1 MPGSRSQRSRW
12 LIALLAVAIL
22 AAAIAFTTSRGSR
35 RASDTSNISLETVT
49 RRDLSQSVEAS
60 GTVEPV
66 QVVEIKS
73 KASGEVRSMPVEV
86 GSVVKA
92 GDLLALVEPDIAKNA
107 HDEAAAALA
116 AAEASAQVAAT
127 AKARSDELFS
137 QKLIAAEAHETA
149 TLALANARATLVRA
163 QSALHDAAQAL
174 SDTRVRAPIAGTVLS
189 RTVTQGQVS
198 RSATAST
205 TGGTTLLRM
214 ADLSRVQMRA
224 YVSESDIGLVH
235 AGQTA
240 RVQVD
245 AHSDRTFRGTVLKVE
260 PEAVVQQS
268 VTLFAVIISLDN
280 REGLLLPG
288 MSGEV
293 VIAIAERAAVLT
305 VPIDAVRSVREART
319 LAATMG
325 IEITSPAAARPDSA
339 ASTGVRSRP
348 SEAGGRPGAGGGGA
362 RGGARGGAAASGRVA
377 QVVFLQTPSGL
388 EMRPVTLGAHNYDYY
403 EVVDGLAEGD
413 QVALLGVL
421 QATADRASDQARV
434 RQRMSG
440 VTGGPTSG
448 TRSGAS
454 SGSRS
459 GASGG
464 GR

>member
-1 MPGSRSQRSRW
+1 MSGSKSWVSRW
-12 LIALLAVAIL
+12 SIGLLAVAIL
-22 AAAIAFTTSRGSR
+22 AAVIAFTTSRGSR
-35 RASDTSNISLETVT
+35 GAAAGASNITLDTIE

-174 SDTRVRAPIAGTVLS
+174 SDTRVRAPVAGTVLS
-189 RTVTQGQVS
+189 RTVTQGQVIS
-198 RSATAST
+198 SATSST

-214 ADLSRVQMRA
+214 ADLSQVQMRA

-245 AHSDRTFRGTVLKVE
+245 AHSDRSFRGTVLKVE

-319 LAATMG
+319 LAASMG
-325 IEITSPAAARPDSA
+325 IEVKTASRERADTTRSAAAR
-339 ASTGVRSRP
+339 
-348 SEAGGRPGAGGGGA
+348 AGR
-362 RGGARGGAAASGRVA
+362 GAAAGAAGGASPSSGREA

-388 EMRPVTLGAHNYDYY
+388 EMRSVTLGAHDYDYY

-413 QVALLGVL
+413 QVALLGVI

-434 RQRMSG
+434 RQRVSG
-440 VTGGPTSG
+440 MTGGPTSG
-448 TRSGAS
+448 
-454 SGSRS
+454 SGSGTRS

>member
-1 MPGSRSQRSRW
+1 MLGSKSPRSRW
-12 LIALLAVAIL
+12 LIGLLAVAIL

-35 RASDTSNISLETVT
+35 RVSDTSSISLETVA

-73 KASGEVRSMPVEV
+73 KASGEVKSMPVEV

-127 AKARSDELFS
+127 AKARSDELFG

-174 SDTRVRAPIAGTVLS
+174 SDTRVRAPVAGTVLS
-189 RTVTQGQVS
+189 RTVTQGQVIS
-198 RSATAST
+198 SATSST

-224 YVSESDIGLVH
+224 YVSESDIGMVH

-240 RVQVD
+240 LVQVD

-305 VPIDAVRSVREART
+305 VPIDAVRSAREAQT
-319 LAATMG
+319 LAASMG
-325 IEITSPAAARPDSA
+325 IELASAPRARADSA
-339 ASTGVRSRP
+339 TSTGARSRP
-348 SEAGGRPGAGGGGA
+348 SAAGASGGGA
-362 RGGARGGAAASGRVA
+362 AVSGRVA

-388 EMRPVTLGAHNYDYY
+388 ELRPVTLGAHNYDYY

-448 TRSGAS
+448 SS
-454 SGSRS
+454 SGSSSGARS

>member
-1 MPGSRSQRSRW
+1 
-12 LIALLAVAIL
+12 
-22 AAAIAFTTSRGSR
+22 
-35 RASDTSNISLETVT
+35 
-49 RRDLSQSVEAS
+49 
-60 GTVEPV
+60 
-66 QVVEIKS
+66 
-73 KASGEVRSMPVEV
+73 MPVEV

-116 AAEASAQVAAT
+116 AAEAGAQVAAT

-149 TLALANARATLVRA
+149 TLVLANARATLVRA

-174 SDTRVRAPIAGTVLS
+174 SDTRVRAPVAGTVLS
-189 RTVTQGQVS
+189 RTVTQGQVIS
-198 RSATAST
+198 SATSST

-240 RVQVD
+240 QVQVD
-245 AHSDRTFRGTVLKVE
+245 AHSDRTFWGIVLKVE

-268 VTLFAVIISLDN
+268 VTLFAVIVSLDN

-293 VIAIAERAAVLT
+293 VVAIAERAAVLT

-319 LAATMG
+319 LAASMG
-325 IEITSPAAARPDSA
+325 IELTSSAGAKADSA
-339 ASTGVRSRP
+339 SSSGARSRP
-348 SEAGGRPGAGGGGA
+348 SAAGAGRAGA
-362 RGGARGGAAASGRVA
+362 TASGRVA

-388 EMRPVTLGAHNYDYY
+388 EIRPVSLGAHNYDYY

-413 QVALLGVL
+413 EVALLGVL
-421 QATADRASDQARV
+421 QATADRANDQARV

-448 TRSGAS
+448 TS
-454 SGSRS
+454 SGSTSGARS